1 MARVQDPDGMIE
13 FARFGSVSAT
23 IFARSLWALWTGVR
37 AVLAVFFVSGF
48 WILACRGTVA
58 GGG

>member
-1 MARVQDPDGMIE
+1 MIE